1 MGKATTLPNLLG
13 ESEVHSET
21 PQGLLGLSAAG
32 PPGSL
37 MTTEPAVAAPECGEG
52 RVGMVSG
59 GEVVLHLAE

>member
-21 PQGLLGLSAAG
+21 PRG

-37 MTTEPAVAAPECGEG
+37 VTTEPAVAAPECGEG